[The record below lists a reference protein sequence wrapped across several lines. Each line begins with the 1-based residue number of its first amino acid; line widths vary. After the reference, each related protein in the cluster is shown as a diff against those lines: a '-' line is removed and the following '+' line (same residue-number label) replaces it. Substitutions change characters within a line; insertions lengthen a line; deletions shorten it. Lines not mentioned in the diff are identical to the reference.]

1 MEPFAGKVDCKQM
14 LTWRSKS
21 LNETHWAQ
29 LESLLRAVTVA
40 FVLCMLTFAT
50 AGAAQGPEPSMLV
63 ITEDSGPGNR
73 IENGKAA
80 GYNVEVVREILE
92 RVHANDTIQVFP
104 WARGYAMLQGES
116 HVALFSTTRTPE
128 REHLFKWVGPTNINT
143 WVLYKK
149 KGSKWKISTLDDA
162 KKVGAIGVLRD
173 DAKQKY
179 LVDNGFTNL
188 DPVNLGMQNAQK
200 LLNGRID
207 LWFTANLGFA
217 AETEKAGISM
227 AEFEPVL
234 VLRRNYLYIAMSK
247 DTPDLTVHR
256 WQAALDAMKKDGTYK
271 AILSRHPAGTLAM
284 TFDPPMPAVGD
295 AGK

>member
-1 MEPFAGKVDCKQM
+1 MEPYGGKADCKQM
-14 LTWRSKS
+14 LTLGVKPIKGMRW
-21 LNETHWAQ
+21 THCAAAMVATVVC
-29 LESLLRAVTVA
+29 LLPAA
-40 FVLCMLTFAT
+40 M
-50 AGAAQGPEPSMLV
+50 AGAAQAPEPLLQV

-73 IENGKAA
+73 IENGKPA
-80 GYNVEVVREILE
+80 GYNVEVVREILK
-92 RVHANDTIQVFP
+92 RVHHPDNIQVFP
-104 WARGYAMLQGES
+104 WARGYAMLQSET

-149 KGSKWKISTLDDA
+149 KGSKWRIAALDDA

-179 LVDNGFTNL
+179 LMDNGFTNI

-217 AETEKAGISM
+217 AETEKAGIAM
-227 AEFEPVL
+227 AEFEPAL
-234 VLRRNYLYIAMSK
+234 VLRRNYLYVALSN
-247 DTPDLTVHR
+247 DTPDATVHR

-271 AILSRHPAGTLAM
+271 AILSRHPAGVLAM
-284 TFDPPMPAVGD
+284 TFDAPTAAVAD
-295 AGK
+295 AVK